1 MDYCGLDKVTP
12 SLSAAVLDMLQH
24 KLESKAAKWYATNDM
39 PVHFSLSLW
48 RQSAGHSLLAL
59 GGASSTTGIDSPRGG
74 KSPHICHGLIPNA
87 LEKGKAPEH
96 LQYIDDITVWGNTEV
111 SEKREENN
119 PSASESQSCH
129 KAK

>member
-1 MDYCGLDKVTP
+1 MDYCGLDEVTP

-39 PVHFSLSLW
+39 PVHLSQSLW
-48 RQSAGHSLLAL
+48 RQSAGHNLLLL
-59 GGASSTTGIDSPRGG
+59 GGASSTTRIDSRRGG
-74 KSPHICHGLIPNA
+74 KSPSICHGLIQNA
-87 LEKGKAPEH
+87 LEKGEH
-96 LQYIDDITVWGNTEV
+96 LQYIDEIVMWGNTEV
-111 SEKREENN
+111 FEKREENN